1 MPESQRRVTI
11 LGSTGSIGCQT
22 IDVIERLNK
31 QGHAF
36 SIVGLSAGQNI
47 ALLSQQI
54 DRLHPSV
61 VCIQERS
68 KAQTL
73 YKRFPHLRILTGE
86 EGLKKVCR
94 MDGVD
99 LVVNALTGAAG
110 LGPTLESL
118 QLGCTVALANKESLV
133 IGGELV
139 SELLTKYKGK
149 ILPIDSEHNA
159 LLQCLWAGR
168 LAEVVRVIITA
179 SGGPFLH
186 TPTKELV
193 HVRPEQALRH
203 PNWSM
208 GKRISIDS
216 ATMVN
221 KGFEVIEAHYL
232 FSLPYEKIDVIIHP
246 GSAIHSFVEYC
257 DGSILAELAAPDMRI
272 PIQYALVYPA
282 RVETGLPRLDLEK
295 IGRIELEA
303 LSREQFPAFV
313 TVLSA
318 GQIGGTA
325 PAAIN
330 AADEVLVDRFLK
342 EEIPFTAL
350 AEGLEAILSRHIDR
364 TADSKQRTDFSAIL
378 ATDKW
383 AREEARG
390 LFL

>member
-1 MPESQRRVTI
+1 MPESQQRVTI

-31 QGHAF
+31 QDYAF
-36 SIVGLSAGQNI
+36 SVVGLSAGKNI
-47 ALLSQQI
+47 DLLSRQI

-61 VCIQERS
+61 VCIRERS
-68 KAQTL
+68 KVQTL
-73 YKRFPHLRILTGE
+73 YNRFPHLRILTGD
-86 EGLKKVCR
+86 EGLKKVCS

-110 LGPTLESL
+110 LGPTLDSL
-118 QLGCTVALANKESLV
+118 QLGRTVALANKESLV
-133 IGGELV
+133 IGGELIG
-139 SELLTKYKGK
+139 ELLAKYKGK

-159 LLQCLWAGR
+159 LVQCLWAGTR
-168 LAEVVRVIITA
+168 AEVARVIITA
-179 SGGPFLH
+179 SGGPFLN
-186 TPTKELV
+186 TPTEELV
-193 HVRPEQALRH
+193 HVQPEQALRH
-203 PNWSM
+203 PNWLM
-208 GKRISIDS
+208 GKRISVDS

-246 GSAIHSFVEYC
+246 GSVIHSFVEYC

-295 IGRIELEA
+295 IGRIEFEA
-303 LSREQFPAFV
+303 LSQEQFPAFA

-342 EEIPFTAL
+342 GKIPFTAL
-350 AEGLEAILSRHIDR
+350 AEGLETILSRHMDKN
-364 TADSKQRTDFSAIL
+364 TGTKQRADFSAIL
-378 ATDKW
+378 AADKW
-383 AREEARG
+383 ARKEAG
-390 LFL
+390 DLFP

>member
-31 QGHAF
+31 QDYAF
-36 SIVGLSAGQNI
+36 SVVGLSAGKNI
-47 ALLSQQI
+47 DLLSRQI

-61 VCIQERS
+61 VCIRERS
-68 KAQTL
+68 KVQTL

-99 LVVNALTGAAG
+99 LVVNALTGAVG
-110 LGPTLESL
+110 LGSTLDSL
-118 QLGCTVALANKESLV
+118 QLGRTVALANKESLV
-133 IGGELV
+133 IGGELIG
-139 SELLTKYKGK
+139 ELLAKYKGK

-159 LLQCLWAGR
+159 LVQCLWAGKR
-168 LAEVVRVIITA
+168 AEVARVIITA
-179 SGGPFLH
+179 SGGPFLN
-186 TPTKELV
+186 TPTEELV

-203 PNWSM
+203 PNWLM
-208 GKRISIDS
+208 GKRISVDS

-246 GSAIHSFVEYC
+246 GSVIHSFVEYC

-295 IGRIELEA
+295 IGRIEFEA
-303 LSREQFPAFV
+303 LSREQFPAFA

-342 EEIPFTAL
+342 GKIPFTAL
-350 AEGLEAILSRHIDR
+350 AEGLGTILSRHMDKN
-364 TADSKQRTDFSAIL
+364 TGTKQRVDFSAIL
-378 ATDKW
+378 AADKW
-383 AREEARG
+383 ARKEARD
-390 LFL
+390 LFP

>member
-1 MPESQRRVTI
+1 MPGLQRRVTI

-31 QGHAF
+31 QGHTF
-36 SIVGLSAGQNI
+36 SVVGLSAGKNI
-47 ALLSQQI
+47 DLLSHQV

-61 VCIQERS
+61 VCIRERA
-68 KAQTL
+68 KAEVL
-73 YKRFPHLRILTGE
+73 YNRFPHLRVLTGE
-86 EGLKKVCR
+86 EGLRKVCK

-99 LVVNALTGAAG
+99 LVVNALTGAVG
-110 LGPTLESL
+110 LGSTLESL
-118 QLGCTVALANKESLV
+118 QLGRTVALANKESLV
-133 IGGELV
+133 IGGEVV
-139 SELLTKYKGK
+139 SEFLAKYKGK

-159 LLQCLWAGR
+159 LVQCLWAGR
-168 LAEVVRVIITA
+168 RAEVTRVIITA
-179 SGGPFLH
+179 SGGPFLG
-186 TPTKELV
+186 TPAEELG
-193 HVRPEQALRH
+193 HVQPEEALRH

-208 GKRISIDS
+208 GKRISIDC

-246 GSAIHSFVEYC
+246 GSVIHSFVEYC

-295 IGRIELEA
+295 IGRIEFKP
-303 LSREQFPAFV
+303 LSREQFPAFA

-318 GQIGGTA
+318 GKIGGTA

-342 EEIPFTAL
+342 GTIPLTAI
-350 AEGLEAILSRHIDR
+350 AEGLETILSRHVDR
-364 TADSKQRTDFSAIL
+364 TGNTKQAASFSAIL

-383 AREEARG
+383 ARMQAGE